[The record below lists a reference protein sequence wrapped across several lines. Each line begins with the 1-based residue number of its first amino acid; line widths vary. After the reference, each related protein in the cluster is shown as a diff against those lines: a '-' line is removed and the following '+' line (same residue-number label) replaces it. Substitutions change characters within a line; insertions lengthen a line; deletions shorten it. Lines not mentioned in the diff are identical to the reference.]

1 MGISF
6 VFETKQS
13 ERKKSSIKRGLTLN
27 IRRTV
32 RDINGDYLLTSTQL
46 SENTSTIEL
55 KGNEVKIEIRSF
67 VVIVVEGR
75 VRDASDT
82 MSESVVNPMD
92 L

>member
-13 ERKKSSIKRGLTLN
+13 EGKKSSIKRGLTLN